1 MSSLPTVLDELADDP
16 HITDILINN
25 GVEVWYERLGSL
37 HRGDDLIAG
46 TIEAHI
52 ERVLAPLGRR
62 LDRLSPMVDARLPD
76 GTRMCAVVPPIAVG
90 GTCAAFR
97 LFHDDVRP
105 LRSFCATDDT
115 VDELLSAR
123 GNVLVSGATGS
134 GKTSLV
140 ASLLDHLASTERLVI
155 IEDTRELPV
164 RGANSVRLEARPANA
179 EGRGHVGLDDLLRT
193 ALRLRPD
200 RIIVGEVRG
209 PEALTLVE
217 AMNTGHAGCMSTVH
231 ANSAH
236 EALERIDLLVSR
248 AAPNWRLDDIRRL
261 VRSAFGTV
269 IHLERRANGEREID
283 HIVHLG

>member
-1 MSSLPTVLDELADDP
+1 MSALPTILDELAHDP

-140 ASLLDHLASTERLVI
+140 ASLRDHLASTERLVI

-164 RGANSVRLEARPANA
+164 RGANSVRLEARPAN
-179 EGRGHVGLDDLLRT
+179 EIGRAHV
-193 ALRLRPD
+193 
-200 RIIVGEVRG
+200 
-209 PEALTLVE
+209 
-217 AMNTGHAGCMSTVH
+217 
-231 ANSAH
+231 
-236 EALERIDLLVSR
+236 
-248 AAPNWRLDDIRRL
+248 
-261 VRSAFGTV
+261 
-269 IHLERRANGEREID
+269 
-283 HIVHLG
+283 